1 MYIYICKHTGTYV
14 WPDGAT
20 FTGMYNNG
28 QRMAHGVYTFPDGR
42 TFEGGLPRADLICM
56 SGQGTMKYPKDNRIA
71 KGMWDRTKLRM
82 KPDKSK
88 PSVSIDHDCIC

>member
-56 SGQGTMKYPKDNRIA
+56 SGQGTRNIQRQSYRERNVGSYQITNETR
-71 KGMWDRTKLRM
+71 
-82 KPDKSK
+82 
-88 PSVSIDHDCIC
+88 